1 MSVLDATFQKTHL
14 APGITAYDN
23 VMGDPQAFISK
34 IENLVLS
41 KDLIWTPGRIGDSK
55 GSLDTRVEVSYR
67 EVDVIGLPAYDRTPS
82 AGLHSTVKLT
92 THLFLNKD
100 IKDPIFNVRAII
112 LGGIAYI
119 VFHNYLNSIDS
130 TFKQYFRWIILLD
143 ILAMCVIYNS
153 YYSESILK
161 KINMILS
168 STQKRNDDR
177 SNASKKS
184 RVVKDTASYFNDISV
199 DSDEP
204 SIRQL
209 EDIDEVDE
217 DNLED
222 KESEDDKSVQNLIDQ
237 MIGSKKST

>member
-1 MSVLDATFQKTHL
+1 MFFYTFHHINQ
-14 APGITAYDN
+14 Y
-23 VMGDPQAFISK
+23 
-34 IENLVLS
+34 
-41 KDLIWTPGRIGDSK
+41 
-55 GSLDTRVEVSYR
+55 
-67 EVDVIGLPAYDRTPS
+67 
-82 AGLHSTVKLT
+82 
-92 THLFLNKD
+92 LFLNKD

>member
-1 MSVLDATFQKTHL
+1 MFFYTFHHINQ
-14 APGITAYDN
+14 Y
-23 VMGDPQAFISK
+23 
-34 IENLVLS
+34 
-41 KDLIWTPGRIGDSK
+41 
-55 GSLDTRVEVSYR
+55 
-67 EVDVIGLPAYDRTPS
+67 
-82 AGLHSTVKLT
+82 
-92 THLFLNKD
+92 LFLNKD
-100 IKDPIFNVRAII
+100 IKDPIFNVRAIL